1 MLDLVASLS
10 SLLLFALAVLYVQG
24 CDRLKG
30 TRS

>member
-1 MLDLVASLS
+1 MLDALDLFSFV
-10 SLLLFALAVLYVQG
+10 LLFAVAVLYVQG